1 MARYLGAFVIMGL
14 ILSRLDVTIAKNNT
28 TAIPMSNSSGL
39 TTTPKLPITMAPAT
53 GLGHFNVSCILLDI
67 SCSVT
72 VDLHVNS
79 KVQTVTYDLPLK
91 ATASGT
97 CVDQKSEIN
106 LVWSKGPANLTISM
120 ILDVQKEKWTVSSL
134 GFTAR
139 TDNQPLVA
147 NAAEKEVSAWQND
160 TSILKMTATSGKSF
174 KCDQDQDI
182 PLKAK
187 NKMKVTVMIKQIHL
201 QPFDSD
207 AKKEFGEAD
216 VCSPNAGGNPA
227 EPVDTIVPTA
237 VGCVLAGLIVIL
249 IITYIVGRCRRPGYQ
264 KM

>member
-14 ILSRLDVTIAKNNT
+14 ILSRLDVTIAQNNT

-39 TTTPKLPITMAPAT
+39 ITTPKLPITTAPAT

-106 LVWSKGPANLTISM
+106 LVWSKGPANVMISM
-120 ILDVQKEKWTVSSL
+120 ILAVQKEKWTVSNL

-139 TDNQPLVA
+139 TDNQPLVI
-147 NAAEKEVSAWQND
+147 NATEKEVSAWQND
-160 TSILKMTATSGKSF
+160 TGILKMTATSGKSF
-174 KCDQDQDI
+174 KCDQHLDI
-182 PLKAK
+182 PLKAE
-187 NKMKVTVMIKQIHL
+187 NKVKVMIKQIHL
-201 QPFDSD
+201 QPFSSD

-216 VCSPNAGGNPA
+216 VCSPNAGRNPA